1 MRNGKWEVGN
11 GRLRFY
17 FLLLTSYFL
26 LLTLFSCAAPRVE
39 IPVYEGVDVKDVL
52 SSKNRISAIETTFSI
67 IFEKNDTEIRGDA
80 TLNISR
86 NGNLSLR
93 VYSLGFLALELTS
106 DNGIIKSNPSL
117 DRNKNAILTS
127 GLKDC
132 LFWWDIKDFEIDER
146 DDTYI
151 LKNLSR
157 KIWIDRKTMLPR
169 KQIISLEDGRELK
182 VYYEGSEKEGDIW
195 YPAKMRI
202 ELSKYSVTLRIK
214 GISFTI

>member
-1 MRNGKWEVGN
+1 MKTVL
-11 GRLRFY
+11 RLFSLSIIL
-17 FLLLTSYFL
+17 FLL
-26 LLTLFSCAAPRVE
+26 SCAIQR
-39 IPVYEGVDVKDVL
+39 IDMPVYEGVDVKDVL

-67 IFEKNDTEIRGDA
+67 IFEKDDTEIRGDA

-106 DNGIIKSNPSL
+106 DNGVIKSNPSL
-117 DRNKNAILTS
+117 DRNKSAILTF

-195 YPAKMRI
+195 YPAKMKL

-214 GISFTI
+214 SISFTI